1 MIIEI
6 MNLFGK
12 KKIEDNMSR
21 LRKEA
26 EERDSVRRAKLKKL
40 PYINLNSIPV
50 NLDTL
55 KIVSEDKARS
65 AKAAAIDSKHKE
77 IALAVYDPENT
88 KTQELIKELES
99 LGFKISLFISSL
111 YGLER
116 AWERYLEIK
125 AAPEKG
131 ALQEVG
137 IEKPE
142 IFKFLAFKDVSPK
155 IQELEKQTSGSV
167 TTELIDFILG
177 AAIALGAS
185 DIHLETE
192 KTTVLLRFRVDGLL
206 YDICRLNPKTYASI
220 LGRLKLLS
228 GLKINIVDI
237 SQDGRFTTKFGNEA
251 IEIRVSI
258 IPAEYG
264 ETVVMRVLDPH
275 TISLNL
281 SNLGLRPDDEKIVR
295 LELKR
300 PNGTILVTGPTGS
313 GKTTTLYAFLKAV
326 KSTELKIITI
336 EDPIEYHLEGIEQTQ
351 VEPASG
357 YTFKSGLKS
366 ILRQDPDIILVG
378 EIRDLE
384 TAEICMHAAL
394 TGHLVF
400 STLHTNDAAGA
411 IPRITDLGAKASIIG
426 PAINLIIAQ
435 RLIRKLCE
443 YCKVAVEMESDKKNK
458 IKKFLAK
465 LPSNIKAVYDKK
477 DIRFYEPKGCEKCR
491 GGFKGRIGVFEFLK
505 CGDEL
510 ESLINKE
517 ATEAAIKKLASE
529 QGMVEMQAD
538 GILKA
543 IEGVT
548 TLEEVERVTGP
559 IEWL

>member
-1 MIIEI
+1 MD
-6 MNLFGK
+6 LFGK
-12 KKIEDNMSR
+12 KKIEDEVSR

-26 EERDSVRRAKLKKL
+26 EERDALRRAKQEKL
-40 PYINLNSIPV
+40 PYVNLGSIPV

-55 KIVSEDKARS
+55 KIISENKARS
-65 AKAAAIDSKHKE
+65 AKAAAIDSKHNE
-77 IALAVYDPENT
+77 LALAVYDPKNP

-99 LGFKISLFISSL
+99 LGSKISLFISSL
-111 YGLER
+111 HGLER
-116 AWERYLEIK
+116 IWERYMEIK
-125 AAPEKG
+125 TAPEKG

-142 IFKFLAFKDVSPK
+142 IFKGLVFENISPK
-155 IQELEKQTSGSV
+155 IQELEKRTSGAV
-167 TTELIDFILG
+167 TTELVDFILG
-177 AAIALGAS
+177 AAIVLGAS

-192 KTTVLLRFRVDGLL
+192 KTAALLRFRVDGLL
-206 YDICRLNPKTYASI
+206 YDVYRLSPKTYTSI

-228 GLKINIVDI
+228 GLKINITNAP
-237 SQDGRFTTKFGNEA
+237 QDGRFTTKFGNEA
-251 IEIRVSI
+251 IEIRTSI

-264 ETVVMRVLDPH
+264 ETVVMRVLDPR

-281 SNLGLRPDDEKIVR
+281 PNLGLRPDDEEIIH
-295 LELKR
+295 LELKK

-313 GKTTTLYAFLKAV
+313 GKTTTLYAFLKAAR
-326 KSTELKIITI
+326 SPELKVITI

-357 YTFKSGLKS
+357 YTFSSGLRS

-384 TAEICMHAAL
+384 TAEIGMHAAL

-411 IPRITDLGAKASIIG
+411 IPRLVDLGAKPSIIG
-426 PAINLIIAQ
+426 PAVNLIIAQ
-435 RLIRKLCE
+435 RLVRKLCE
-443 YCKVAVEMESDKKNK
+443 HCKAVVETGNDKKIK
-458 IKKFLAK
+458 IKNFLTK
-465 LPSNIKAVYDKK
+465 LPSRVKTVYDKK
-477 DIRFYEPKGCEKCR
+477 EIKLYKPKGCDKCH
-491 GGFKGRIGVFEFLK
+491 GGFKGRVGVFEFLK

-510 ESLINKE
+510 ESLIAKE
-517 ATEAAIKKLASE
+517 ATEEAIKKLAHG

-538 GILKA
+538 GVLKA
-543 IEGVT
+543 IDGVT

-559 IEWL
+559 IEFLL

>member
-1 MIIEI
+1 MD
-6 MNLFGK
+6 LPQGK
-12 KKIEDNMSR
+12 NISEELGR

-26 EERDSVRRAKLKKL
+26 EERDALRRAKQENL
-40 PYINLNSIPV
+40 PYINLGSIPV
-50 NLDTL
+50 NLDIL
-55 KIVSEDKARS
+55 KIISEDKARS

-77 IALAVYDPENT
+77 IALAVYDPKNP

-99 LGFKISLFISSL
+99 LGSKISLFISSL
-111 YGLER
+111 RGLER
-116 AWERYLEIK
+116 AWERYMEVK

-137 IEKPE
+137 IEKSE
-142 IFKFLAFKDVSPK
+142 IFKGLVFENVSPK
-155 IQELEKQTSGSV
+155 IQELEKRTSRVV
-167 TTELIDFILG
+167 TTELVDFILG
-177 AAIALGAS
+177 AAITLGAS
-185 DIHLETE
+185 DVHLETE
-192 KTTVLLRFRVDGLL
+192 KTAVLLRFRVDGLL
-206 YDICRLNPKTYASI
+206 YDVCRLNPKTYSSI

-228 GLKINIVDI
+228 KLKTNVTDI
-237 SQDGRFTTKFGNEA
+237 PQDGRFTTKFGNDA
-251 IEIRVSI
+251 LEIRTSV

-281 SNLGLRPDDEKIVR
+281 PNLGLRPDDEEIVR
-295 LELKR
+295 SELKR

-326 KSTELKIITI
+326 RNPELKIITI

-357 YTFKSGLKS
+357 YTFSFGLRS
-366 ILRQDPDIILVG
+366 ILRQDPDVILVG

-384 TAEICMHAAL
+384 TAEVGMHAAL

-411 IPRITDLGAKASIIG
+411 IPRLVDLGAKPSIIG
-426 PAINLIIAQ
+426 PAVNLIIAQ
-435 RLIRKLCE
+435 RLVRKLCE
-443 YCKVAVEMESDKKNK
+443 HCKVAVEMESDKKNK
-458 IKKFLAK
+458 IKKFLIK
-465 LPSNIKAVYDKK
+465 LPSRAKAICNKK
-477 DIRFYEPKGCEKCR
+477 GIRFYKPKGCDKCR
-491 GGFKGRIGVFEFLK
+491 GGFKGRIGMFEFLK

-510 ESLINKE
+510 ESLIAKE
-517 ATEAAIKKLASE
+517 ATEEAIKKLAAK

-538 GILKA
+538 GILKV
-543 IEGVT
+543 IDGVT
-548 TLEEVERVTGP
+548 TLEEVEKATGP